1 MVAGVCAMTANL
13 AVLVEQ
19 MQVALD
25 AIAQAVVFSNAHKQV
40 QWCNAAFEQLVA
52 RSHSSI
58 IGHNLLD
65 LLPLAKPVSRDLNPS
80 SKAIQGEYE
89 ITEYKFQPPGRKA
102 VSVLEISGSGIE
114 IEDDCQRTAAAL
126 KASEAKFRAIVENS
140 NDINVVINPATGKL
154 SYISPKVSDLMGYTP
169 EEMEGKSFAPF
180 LHPDDLSKC
189 QEVFNRV
196 VTTGEKQLG
205 VEHRVRHK
213 NGRWKWH
220 LFNAS
225 TLRDEEGNLLIIASG
240 WDITERKL
248 AEEALRESEFK
259 FRTIVEN
266 VNDMMFSVYPDGLVS
281 YISPNVV
288 HVMGYSPE
296 ELIGNYMP
304 AVHPDDVQNALDVFN
319 QVLTTGEKYSDL
331 EYRVQYKDGTIAWHT
346 SNLALSQDADGKKV
360 IVGVAR
366 DISDRKQAEEAL
378 KASEAKLNMILR
390 TARGAVSHYRNY
402 LVRGWETEYHSAGS
416 IAVWGYTPEELMADH
431 YLFASR
437 IHPDDLQEMYR
448 NVYDCIYE
456 ERNYECEYRY
466 FHPDGSLRWI
476 SLTLSSIRDE
486 ANNCWRTTGISIDI
500 TDKKRTE
507 EALVASEARLNT
519 ILNSTLAVIQRVRVQ
534 ANREW
539 EMEYCSQGSLQ
550 IWGYSP
556 EALIADQ
563 NLFLSRIVP
572 EDLETTLAQGFEA
585 IFSEENCEVE
595 YRYNHPDGS
604 LRWICCTLSSERDE
618 AADCW
623 MATIIATDITEKKL
637 TQEALKVSENRLTTI
652 LNRSLAA
659 IYRVRI
665 YADGEWEFEYCSPA
679 CLQLWGYA
687 PEALMAD
694 KNIFVSRMV
703 PEDFTETYKQCLAAV
718 FAGESYEG
726 EYRFNHPDGSLLW
739 INFSLSPER
748 DEAANC
754 WMGTVIATD
763 ITARKSAEAALAE
776 SEERYRQI
784 IETAQE
790 GIWEIDADGIT
801 TFVNPKM
808 AELLG
813 YTVAE
818 TIGQPIFNFM
828 DEEYVAIASQYL
840 ERRRQGIEEQHD
852 FKFRCKDGSD
862 LWAIVSCNP
871 LQNEKGEFTGA
882 LATITDITERIQ
894 AEEALRLSEARLRA
908 LYESISFAIVLGSPS
923 GIVDCNSAAEQL
935 FSCSRA
941 DMIGKHISLF
951 SSPIQPNGEDAYT
964 LANQMIKIALEKG
977 NHTFEWM
984 HRRADGVDFPAEV
997 CLTAV
1002 EVSAS
1007 KFVQAIVQ
1015 DLSDRKSAEA
1025 ALAQRASLAAF
1036 RADVGSAL
1044 GMSDSLL
1051 MMLNRCAKAAVKHLN
1066 IDCARIWTLNSAE
1079 NIFELQA
1086 NGGSDTRPNPG
1097 CDRIPFHKFFPER
1110 SQKLSRNNAI
1120 LKNKA
1125 IVNPS
1130 WVQREKIV
1138 AAASYPLML
1147 ESEIL
1152 GMLVIFAKSELNE
1165 STLEALDFAARE
1177 IALGIKRK
1185 QAEAALQRRAQI
1197 DSLIGS
1203 ISRQFIDSDAEAAI
1217 HFTLQAIA
1225 NFINA
1230 ERLCIFAY
1238 TENQERYR
1246 LLYDWCA
1253 VGIQVFGNCYAGNEA
1268 SINVC
1273 SWLNHQM
1280 LNGRVVA
1287 LSNLDELP
1295 PDATETRASFE
1306 TQLIQSCLNVPMIHG
1321 GKVVGYIGADSM
1333 RFAKTWSQEDIN
1345 LVRLVGEI
1353 IAIGRARHQ
1362 AESAL
1367 KVAKE
1372 AAENASKAK
1381 SIFLANMSHELR
1393 TPLNA
1398 ILGFSQLMERDPAI
1412 TSRQRE
1418 SLGIINR
1425 SGEHLLALIDD
1436 VLEMSKIEAGRIVLN
1451 PSPFNLHYLLG
1462 TLQEMF
1468 QIRTQS
1474 KQLFLEFDIAPD
1486 LPQFVVTDEGKLRQ
1500 VLINLLGNAVKF
1512 TGNGG
1517 ITLRAFVDNSPTI
1530 NPQLFFEIEDTGKGI
1545 APAEM
1550 DRLFQPF
1557 VQTESGIKSKE
1568 GTGLGLTISRQYVQL
1583 MGGNINCHSVLGEGS
1598 IFSFALP
1605 VTLAKAG
1612 EIIAQPTTK
1621 GRVIQLDPNQP
1632 LYRILVVDD
1641 RQENCQLLL
1650 QLLQTVGFE
1659 TRSAANGEE
1668 AIAIWQQWHPHLIWM
1683 DMRMPLMDGYEAT
1696 RQIKAM
1702 QANAV
1707 GAGFTDNL
1715 TTPTD
1720 ILSKPAPIHTI
1731 IIALTASAF
1740 EEQQAN
1746 VLAAGCDDFVRKPF
1760 REQVI
1765 FDKLAQH
1772 LGVEYIYEQP
1782 TVENY
1787 LTPTNIQI
1795 EQLDGI
1801 AEMPSEWIEQVYQA
1815 AIAVD
1820 GDRISQLIEQ
1830 IPPNNKN
1837 LAKELSTL
1845 VYNFCFDE
1853 IMTMIEKR

>member
-1 MVAGVCAMTANL
+1 MTANL

-25 AIAQAVVFSNAHKQV
+25 AIAQAVVCSNAHKQV

-52 RSHSSI
+52 RPHGSI

-65 LLPLAKPVSRDLNPS
+65 LLPLAKPVSRDLKPS

-114 IEDDCQRTAAAL
+114 IEEDCQRTAAAL

-140 NDINVVINPATGKL
+140 NDIVVVINPATGKL
-154 SYISPKVSDLMGYTP
+154 CYISPKVSDLMGYTP

-196 VTTGEKQLG
+196 ITTGEKQLG

-296 ELIGNYMP
+296 ELIGNYLP

-331 EYRVQYKDGTIAWHT
+331 EYRVQYKDGTMAWHT

-366 DISDRKQAEEAL
+366 DISDRKQAEQAL
-378 KASEAKLNMILR
+378 KASEAKLNMILSS
-390 TARGAVSHYRNY
+390 ALGAVSHYRNY
-402 LVRGWETEYHSAGS
+402 SNRTWEIEYHSPGCVW
-416 IAVWGYTPEELMADH
+416 IWGYTAEELMADQ
-431 YLFASR
+431 YLFTSR
-437 IHPDDLQEMYR
+437 FHPDDLEEIYR
-448 NVYDCIYE
+448 SAYDYIFDERSYE
-456 ERNYECEYRY
+456 FEYRY

-476 SLTLSSIRDE
+476 AMTLTSTRDN
-486 ANNCWRTTGISIDI
+486 AADCWRTTVISIDI
-500 TDKKRTE
+500 TDKKRAE
-507 EALVASEARLNT
+507 LALVASENRLTT
-519 ILNSTLAVIQRVRVQ
+519 ILNRAFAVIYGVRIY
-534 ANREW
+534 NDGEW
-539 EMEYCSQGSLQ
+539 KFDYCSPASIQL
-550 IWGYSP
+550 WGYEPS
-556 EALIADQ
+556 AIIADK
-563 NLFLSRIVP
+563 NVFVSRIVP
-572 EDLETTLAQGFEA
+572 EDLAVLNQRGLASIVAGEA
-585 IFSEENCEVE
+585 CEGE

-604 LRWICCTLSSERDE
+604 LRWFAFSFSPERDE

-637 TQEALKVSENRLTTI
+637 AQEALKVSENRLTTI
-652 LNRSLAA
+652 LNRSLAG

-726 EYRFNHPDGSLLW
+726 EYRFNHPNGSLLW
-739 INFSLSPER
+739 INFSLSSAR

-813 YTVAE
+813 YSVSE

-828 DEEYVAIASQYL
+828 DAEYIAIASQYL

-871 LQNEKGEFTGA
+871 LQNEQGEFIGA

-894 AEEALRLSEARLRA
+894 AEAALRISEARIRA
-908 LYESISFAIVLGSPS
+908 LYESISFAIILGSPN

-935 FSCSRA
+935 FCCSRA
-941 DMIGKHISLF
+941 EMIGKHVSEF
-951 SSPIQPNGEDAYT
+951 SSPLQPNGENSYT
-964 LANQMIKIALEKG
+964 LANQMIAIALNKG
-977 NHTFEWM
+977 NYTFEWM

-1002 EVSAS
+1002 EVGTN
-1007 KFVQAIVQ
+1007 KLVQAIVQ

-1066 IDCARIWTLNSAE
+1066 IDCARIWTLNPGE

-1086 NGGSDTRPNPG
+1086 NAGSDTRPHPG
-1097 CDRIPFHKFFPER
+1097 CDRIPFDKFFPER

-1130 WVQREKIV
+1130 WVQREKIL

-1147 ESEIL
+1147 ETEIL

-1197 DSLIGS
+1197 DSLLSS
-1203 ISRQFIDSDAEAAI
+1203 ISRQFIDGDAEAAI
-1217 HFTLQAIA
+1217 NFTLQAIA

-1238 TENQERYR
+1238 TENQECYR

-1253 VGIQVFGNCYAGNEA
+1253 VGIQVFGNCHQNAEA

-1273 SWLNHQM
+1273 SWLNQQM
-1280 LNGRVVA
+1280 LSGKVVA

-1295 PDATETRASFE
+1295 TDATETRASFQA
-1306 TQLIQSCLNVPMIHG
+1306 QLIQSCLNVPMIHG

-1345 LVRLVGEI
+1345 LVRLVGEL

-1398 ILGFSQLMERDPAI
+1398 ILGFSQLMERDTAL

-1451 PSPFNLHYLLG
+1451 PVAFNLHLLLE
-1462 TLQEMF
+1462 TLREMF

-1474 KQLFLEFDIAPD
+1474 KQLFLEFDIAAD

-1512 TGNGG
+1512 TKTGG
-1517 ITLRAFVDNSPTI
+1517 ITLRAFVASSELPLNHEI
-1530 NPQLFFEIEDTGKGI
+1530 FFEIEDTGKGI
-1545 APAEM
+1545 ASEEM

-1557 VQTESGIKSKE
+1557 VQTESGIQSKE

-1583 MGGNINCHSVLGEGS
+1583 MGGNISCHSVLGEGS
-1598 IFSFALP
+1598 VFSFNLP
-1605 VTLAKAG
+1605 VNLAQAA
-1612 EIIAQPTTK
+1612 EIIAKPATK
-1621 GRVIQLDPNQP
+1621 GRVIQLAPNQP
-1632 LYRILVVDD
+1632 LYRILIVDD
-1641 RQENCQLLL
+1641 RQENCELLL
-1650 QLLQTVGFE
+1650 QLLQPVGFE
-1659 TRSAANGEE
+1659 IKTATNGEE
-1668 AIAIWQQWHPHLIWM
+1668 AIALWQQWHPHLIFM
-1683 DMRMPLMDGYEAT
+1683 DMRMSVMDGYEAT
-1696 RQIKAM
+1696 RQIRSIEQLAISNY
-1702 QANAV
+1702 Q
-1707 GAGFTDNL
+1707 L
-1715 TTPTD
+1715 
-1720 ILSKPAPIHTI
+1720 PITKTAI
-1731 IIALTASAF
+1731 VALTASAF

-1746 VLAAGCDDFVRKPF
+1746 VIAAGCDDFVRKPF

-1765 FDKLAQH
+1765 FDKLTQY
-1772 LGVEYIYEQP
+1772 LGVQYIYEEPPAPNFPSPLNNQI
-1782 TVENY
+1782 NQ
-1787 LTPTNIQI
+1787 LSFI
-1795 EQLDGI
+1795 EQ
-1801 AEMPSEWIEQVYQA
+1801 MPPEWLSQLYQA
-1815 AIAVD
+1815 ALAVD
-1820 GDRISQLIEQ
+1820 ASAILQLIAE
-1830 IPPNNKN
+1830 IPPECGN
-1837 LAKELSTL
+1837 LAQELNSL
-1845 VYNFCFDE
+1845 LQNFCFDE
-1853 IMTMIEKR
+1853 ILEMIETVDS

>member
-1 MVAGVCAMTANL
+1 MSANL

-25 AIAQAVVFSNAHKQV
+25 AIAQAVVCSNAHKQV

-65 LLPLAKPVSRDLNPS
+65 LLPLAKPVSRDFNPG

-89 ITEYKFQPPGRKA
+89 ITEYKFQPPGKKA
-102 VSVLEISGSGIE
+102 VSVLEISGSSIE
-114 IEDDCQRTAAAL
+114 IEEDRQRTAAAL
-126 KASEAKFRAIVENS
+126 KASEAKFRAIVENA
-140 NDINVVINPATGKL
+140 NDIFVLLDPATGKF
-154 SYISPKVSDLMGYTP
+154 SYLSPKVADLLGYTP
-169 EEMEGKSFAPF
+169 DEMEGKSFEPF
-180 LHPDDLSKC
+180 LHPDDISKC

-196 VTTGEKQLG
+196 ITTGEKQLG

-213 NGRWKWH
+213 NGSWRWH
-220 LFNAS
+220 LFSAS
-225 TLRDEEGNLLIIASG
+225 TLRDDEGNLLILASG

-248 AEEALRESEFK
+248 AGEALRESEFK

-266 VNDMMFSVYPDGLVS
+266 VNDLMFIVYPDGLVS
-281 YISPNVV
+281 YVSPNVF
-288 HVMGYSPE
+288 HVMGYAAE
-296 ELIGNYMP
+296 ELVGNYMP
-304 AVHPDDVQNALDVFN
+304 AVHPDDVQKALDAFN
-319 QVLTTGEKYSDL
+319 QVLITGKKYSGL
-331 EYRVQYKDGTIAWHT
+331 EYRVQYKDGTWAWHI
-346 SNLALSQDADGKKV
+346 SNLALSQDSNGKKV
-360 IVGVAR
+360 IVGVGR

-378 KASEAKLNMILR
+378 KASEAKLNLILSS
-390 TARGAVSHYRNY
+390 ARGVVSHYRNY
-402 LVRGWETEYHSAGS
+402 LVRGWETEYHSPGS
-416 IAVWGYTPEELMADH
+416 VAVWGYTPEELMADH
-431 YLFASR
+431 YLFQER

-448 NVYDCIYE
+448 NAYDCIFD

-466 FHPDGSLRWI
+466 FHPDGSMRWI
-476 SLTLSSIRDE
+476 SLTLSSIRDD
-486 ANNCWRTTGISIDI
+486 AADCWRTTGISIDI
-500 TDKKRTE
+500 TDKKRA
-507 EALVASEARLNT
+507 EA
-519 ILNSTLAVIQRVRVQ
+519 
-534 ANREW
+534 
-539 EMEYCSQGSLQ
+539 
-550 IWGYSP
+550 
-556 EALIADQ
+556 ALIA
-563 NLFLSRIVP
+563 S
-572 EDLETTLAQGFEA
+572 ET
-585 IFSEENCEVE
+585 
-595 YRYNHPDGS
+595 
-604 LRWICCTLSSERDE
+604 
-618 AADCW
+618 
-623 MATIIATDITEKKL
+623 
-637 TQEALKVSENRLTTI
+637 RLTTI
-652 LNRSLAA
+652 LNRALAA
-659 IYRVRI
+659 IYRIRL
-665 YADGEWEFEYCSPA
+665 YADGEWEFDYCSPA

-687 PEALMAD
+687 PAEIIAD
-694 KNIFVSRMV
+694 KNIFVSRIV
-703 PEDFTETYKQCLAAV
+703 PEDFERIYQQGMEAI
-718 FAGESYEG
+718 FAGKTYEC
-726 EYRFNHPDGSLLW
+726 EYGYNHPDGTWRWLASS
-739 INFSLSPER
+739 ISPER

-754 WMGTVIATD
+754 WMATVISTD

-790 GIWEIDADGIT
+790 GIWEIDAEGIT

-813 YTVAE
+813 YTVSE

-828 DEEYVAIASQYL
+828 DEEYIAIASQYL

-871 LQNEKGEFTGA
+871 LQNEKGEFIGA

-908 LYESISFAIVLGSPS
+908 LYESISSAIILGSPN

-935 FSCSRA
+935 FRSSRA
-941 DMIGKHISLF
+941 EMVGKHVSVF
-951 SSPIQPNGEDAYT
+951 SSPIQPNGEDAYK
-964 LANQMIKIALEKG
+964 LANQMIELALNKG

-984 HRRADGVDFPAEV
+984 HRRADGVDFPAQV

-1002 EVSAS
+1002 EVGAN
-1007 KFVQAIVQ
+1007 KYVQAIVQ

-1051 MMLNRCAKAAVKHLN
+1051 VMLNRCAKAAVKHLN
-1066 IDCARIWTLNSAE
+1066 ITCARIWTLNATE

-1086 NGGSDTRPNPG
+1086 NAGCDTRPNAAYN
-1097 CDRIPFHKFFPER
+1097 RIAFDKFFPER
-1110 SQKLSRNNAI
+1110 SPKLSRNNAI
-1120 LKNKA
+1120 LKNRA
-1125 IVNPS
+1125 IVNPN
-1130 WVQREKIV
+1130 WVQREGIV
-1138 AAASYPLML
+1138 AAASFPLML

-1152 GMLVIFAKSELNE
+1152 GMLVIFCKSELNE

-1185 QAEAALQRRAQI
+1185 QAESALQRRAQI
-1197 DSLIGS
+1197 DSLLSS

-1217 HFTLQAIA
+1217 HFTLEAIA

-1230 ERLCIFAY
+1230 ERLCIFEY

-1253 VGIQVFGNCYAGNEA
+1253 AGIKVFGNCHQNAEA

-1273 SWLNHQM
+1273 SWLNNQM

-1287 LSNLDELP
+1287 LSHLDELP

-1345 LVRLVGEI
+1345 LVRLVGEL

-1372 AAENASKAK
+1372 TAENASKAK

-1412 TSRQRE
+1412 TPRQRE

-1451 PSPFNLHYLLG
+1451 PAPFNLHYLLG

-1486 LPQFVVTDEGKLRQ
+1486 LPQVVVTDEGKLRQ

-1512 TGNGG
+1512 TQNGG
-1517 ITLRAFVDNSPTI
+1517 ITLRAFADSSQTV

-1568 GTGLGLTISRQYVQL
+1568 GTGLGLTISRQYVEL
-1583 MGGNINCHSVLGEGS
+1583 MGGNIHCNSILGQGS

-1605 VTLAKAG
+1605 VTLAKAA
-1612 EIIAQPTTK
+1612 EIVAQPTTK
-1621 GRVIQLDPNQP
+1621 RRAIKLAPNQP

-1650 QLLQTVGFE
+1650 QLLETVGFE
-1659 TRSAANGEE
+1659 MKSATNGEE

-1696 RQIKAM
+1696 RQIRAIEAKLKSN
-1702 QANAV
+1702 Q
-1707 GAGFTDNL
+1707 L
-1715 TTPTD
+1715 
-1720 ILSKPAPIHTI
+1720 PITNYQLPI
-1731 IIALTASAF
+1731 TKTAIIALTASAF

-1760 REQVI
+1760 REEVI
-1765 FDKLAQH
+1765 FDKLAQY

-1782 TVENY
+1782 AVENS
-1787 LTPTNIQI
+1787 LISANNGIDR
-1795 EQLDGI
+1795 LDGI
-1801 AEMPSEWIEQVYQA
+1801 GEMPSEWIEQVYQA

-1820 GDRISQLIEQ
+1820 GDMISQLIEQ
-1830 IPPNNKN
+1830 IPPTHKN
-1837 LAKELSTL
+1837 LAKELSKL

-1853 IMTMIEKR
+1853 IMTLIETCYG

>member
-1 MVAGVCAMTANL
+1 MSANL

-25 AIAQAVVFSNAHKQV
+25 AIAPAVVFCNARKQV
-40 QWCNAAFEQLVA
+40 QWCNASFEQLVA
-52 RSHSSI
+52 RPHSSI
-58 IGHNLLD
+58 IGHKLLEVVP
-65 LLPLAKPVSRDLNPS
+65 LPKARKAVRRCLKRS
-80 SKAIQGEYE
+80 SKVTQGEYE
-89 ITEYKFQPPGRKA
+89 ITEYEFQPSGRDP
-102 VSVLEISGSGIE
+102 VSVLEISGSWSAIG
-114 IEDDCQRTAAAL
+114 DDRQRAEAGL
-126 KASEAKFRAIVENS
+126 KASETKLRAIVENA
-140 NDINVVINPATGKL
+140 NDIFVLIDTATGKL
-154 SYISPKVSDLMGYTP
+154 CYISPKVSDLMGYTP
-169 EEMEGKSFAPF
+169 DEMEGRSFEPF
-180 LHPDDLSKC
+180 VHPDDISKC
-189 QEVFNRV
+189 QEAFNRV

-205 VEHRVRHK
+205 VEQRVRHK
-213 NGRWKWH
+213 NGSWRWH
-220 LFNAS
+220 VFNAS
-225 TLRDEEGNLLIIASG
+225 TLRDEEGNLLIVASG

-266 VNDMMFSVYPDGLVS
+266 VNDLMFIVYPDGLVS
-281 YISPNVV
+281 YVSPNVL

-296 ELIGNYMP
+296 ELVGNYMP
-304 AVHPDDVQNALDVFN
+304 AVHPDHEEKVLDAFN
-319 QVLTTGEKYSDL
+319 QVLTTGEKYSGL
-331 EYRVQYKDGTIAWHT
+331 EYRVQYKDGTWAWHI
-346 SNLALSQDADGKKV
+346 SNLALAQDANGKKV
-360 IVGVAR
+360 IVGVGL
-366 DISDRKQAEEAL
+366 DISEQQAALRKRKQAEEAL
-378 KASEAKLNMILR
+378 KASEAKLNMILSS
-390 TARGAVSHYRNY
+390 ARGAVSHYRNY
-402 LVRGWETEYHSAGS
+402 SNRVWEVEYHSQGCVW
-416 IAVWGYTPEELMADH
+416 VWGYTAEELMADQ

-437 IHPDDLQEMYR
+437 MHPDDWQEMLQ
-448 NVYDCIYE
+448 NVFDYIFT
-456 ERNYECEYRY
+456 ERTYECEYRY

-476 SLTLSSIRDE
+476 SLTLSSVRDD
-486 ANNCWRTTGISIDI
+486 ATDCWRTTGISIDI
-500 TDKKRTE
+500 TDNKRA
-507 EALVASEARLNT
+507 EA
-519 ILNSTLAVIQRVRVQ
+519 
-534 ANREW
+534 
-539 EMEYCSQGSLQ
+539 
-550 IWGYSP
+550 
-556 EALIADQ
+556 ALIA
-563 NLFLSRIVP
+563 S
-572 EDLETTLAQGFEA
+572 ET
-585 IFSEENCEVE
+585 
-595 YRYNHPDGS
+595 
-604 LRWICCTLSSERDE
+604 
-618 AADCW
+618 
-623 MATIIATDITEKKL
+623 
-637 TQEALKVSENRLTTI
+637 RLTTI
-652 LNRSLAA
+652 LNRALAV
-659 IYRVRI
+659 ISRVRI
-665 YADGEWEFEYCSPA
+665 YDDGEWEFEYCSPA
-679 CLQLWGYA
+679 SIQLWGYA
-687 PEALMAD
+687 PEAIIAD
-694 KNIFVSRMV
+694 KNIFGSRIV
-703 PEDFTETYKQCLAAV
+703 PEDFAV
-718 FAGESYEG
+718 LNQQGVASVFVGEACEG
-726 EYRFNHPDGSLLW
+726 EYRYNHPDGRLRW
-739 INFSLSPER
+739 FAFSFSPER
-748 DEAANC
+748 DAAANC
-754 WMGTVIATD
+754 WMATVISSD

-808 AELLG
+808 ADLLG
-813 YTVAE
+813 YKVAE

-828 DEEYVAIASQYL
+828 DEEYIAYASQYL

-852 FKFRCKDGSD
+852 FKFRRQDGSD
-862 LWAIVSCNP
+862 LWAIVSGNP
-871 LQNEKGEFTGA
+871 LQNEKGEFIGA

-908 LYESISFAIVLGSPS
+908 LYESISSAIVLGNST
-923 GIVDCNSAAEQL
+923 GIVDCNSAAERL
-935 FSCSRA
+935 FGCSRA
-941 DMIGKHISLF
+941 EMIGKHVSLF

-964 LANQMIKIALEKG
+964 LANQTIGLALEKG
-977 NHTFEWM
+977 NYTFEWM

-1002 EVSAS
+1002 DVGAN
-1007 KFVQAIVQ
+1007 KYVQAIVQ
-1015 DLSDRKSAEA
+1015 DLSDRKQAEA

-1051 MMLNRCAKAAVKHLN
+1051 VMLNRCAKAAVKHLN
-1066 IDCARIWTLNSAE
+1066 ITCARIWTINATE

-1086 NGGSDTRPNPG
+1086 NAGSNTRSNAAYN
-1097 CDRIPFHKFFPER
+1097 RIPFHKFFPNQ
-1110 SQKLSRNNAI
+1110 SQKLSSNNAI
-1120 LKNKA
+1120 LKNRA
-1125 IVNPS
+1125 IVNPN
-1130 WVQREKIV
+1130 WVQREGIV

-1152 GMLVIFAKSELNE
+1152 GMLVIFSKSELTE
-1165 STLEALDFAARE
+1165 STLEALHFAARE

-1197 DSLIGS
+1197 DSLLSS
-1203 ISRQFIDSDAEAAI
+1203 ISRQFIDSDADAAI
-1217 HFTLQAIA
+1217 HFTLEAIA
-1225 NFINA
+1225 KFINA
-1230 ERLCIFAY
+1230 ERLCIFEYA
-1238 TENQERYR
+1238 ENQERYR

-1253 VGIQVFGNCYAGNEA
+1253 AGIQVFGNCHQNTEA

-1287 LSNLDELP
+1287 LSHLDELP

-1306 TQLIQSCLNVPMIHG
+1306 TQLIKSCLNVPMIHA
-1321 GKVVGYIGADSM
+1321 GKVVGYIGADAM
-1333 RFAKTWSQEDIN
+1333 RFAKTWSQDDIN

-1372 AAENASKAK
+1372 TAENASRSK

-1418 SLGIINR
+1418 FLGIINR

-1451 PSPFNLHYLLG
+1451 PAPFNLHFLLE

-1486 LPQFVVTDEGKLRQ
+1486 LPQVVVTDEGKLRQ

-1512 TGNGG
+1512 TQTGG
-1517 ITLRAFVDNSPTI
+1517 ITLRAFAERTQTV

-1545 APAEM
+1545 APEEM

-1583 MGGNINCHSVLGEGS
+1583 MGGNIDCNSVLSEGS
-1598 IFSFALP
+1598 IFSFDLP

-1612 EIIAQPTTK
+1612 EIIAQSTTK
-1621 GRVIQLDPNQP
+1621 GRVIQLAPNQP

-1650 QLLQTVGFE
+1650 RLLQTVGFE

-1702 QANAV
+1702 QRSTGVSPV
-1707 GAGFTDNL
+1707 GALEQRSTGVSPVGALEENYFPNTF
-1715 TTPTD
+1715 
-1720 ILSKPAPIHTI
+1720 
-1731 IIALTASAF
+1731 IIALTASGF

-1746 VLAAGCDDFVRKPF
+1746 VFAAGCDDFVRKPF

-1765 FDKLAQH
+1765 FDKLAQY

-1782 TVENY
+1782 PVENS
-1787 LTPTNIQI
+1787 LTPANSQI

-1801 AEMPSEWIEQVYQA
+1801 AEMPSEWIEQLYQA

-1820 GDRISQLIEQ
+1820 GDMISQLIDQ
-1830 IPPNNKN
+1830 IPSTHRS

-1853 IMTMIEKR
+1853 IMTMIETCCG